1 MDKSV
6 LMLMPISVII
16 AASFG
21 LGWII
26 CTLVFWDRA
35 KALERIAKS
44 LKEIAD
50 KMPR

>member
-6 LMLMPISVII
+6 LMPISVII
-16 AASFG
+16 VASFG
-21 LGWII
+21 LGWIV

-35 KALERIAKS
+35 KALERIAKN

-50 KMPR
+50 KI